1 MIKYNNF
8 RILLVKNFQLK
19 SIITQTN
26 LSNNLLS
33 ALFVV
38 TLVRFIKTIRSLPL
52 NPVYTVFD
60 QLDYFCQALKLCVLF
75 KLEKIDK
82 ASPSPK
88 SKPKSN
94 QKREKRFWPLG
105 LWAVT
110 YRPDAVNRGLSK
122 RPLAHSIM
130 FAALA
135 LLSSP

>member
-94 QKREKRFWPLG
+94 QRKEKRNMDLG
-105 LWAVT
+105 L
-110 YRPDAVNRGLSK
+110 LLKS
-122 RPLAHSIM
+122 HS
-130 FAALA
+130 
-135 LLSSP
+135 PHNVQREN

>member
-60 QLDYFCQALKLCVLF
+60 QLDYFCQALKHCIL
-75 KLEKIDK
+75 LEKIDK
-82 ASPSPK
+82 AKSQSKVQAQVK
-88 SKPKSN
+88 SKKG
-94 QKREKRFWPLG
+94 KKGFG

-122 RPLAHSIM
+122 RPLAHSV
-130 FAALA
+130 
-135 LLSSP
+135 